1 MHVSLFRAVEGT
13 HQHHRLIKTVPI
25 MRAISHLIEDQLLL
39 LGQPVELYAGF
50 QRFSRF
56 APQAARYA
64 ELARVC
70 RRIYVFGVPDV
81 EPPHIPG
88 VEFVPLAEEAA
99 LALEWFILVD
109 TPDFW
114 TTLVTREVSGADLV
128 TGGRRYDGVWS
139 FEHEAV
145 DRVSLL
151 ISQLLSHTYRPNVH
165 RNYSRQSAQ
174 VSAVNGR
181 LLQRLETTRLSERRR
196 WGHLVALQRLTEV
209 LAHHRPPVYVNGA
222 PIYLLRDTA
231 RILACLL
238 GVDRAAVAFRPA
250 DQRDYTVL
258 NVSDADAVDVQTQS
272 LAGPSARA
280 MAEGAPIVVADARR
294 ARERDSLLP
303 SAPALLSVP
312 IVGRSATYGVVTL
325 GGVAADSFGDDDAQ
339 VVQMLCAM
347 LSDALDREQ
356 AGAEQ
361 SGERLRR
368 LEQALVRLR
377 VPVGRL
383 LSLHGQLRAAG
394 PLSSE
399 QEELVRAIEQG
410 LGQMGQALGG
420 TGAIAPTR
428 VASAD

>member
-13 HQHHRLIKTVPI
+13 HQQHRLIQTVPI
-25 MRAISHLIEDQLLL
+25 MRAISYLIEDQLLL

-56 APQAARYA
+56 ALQAERYA
-64 ELARVC
+64 QLARVC

-81 EPPHIPG
+81 EPPTIPG
-88 VEFVPLAEEAA
+88 IEFIPLAEDAA

-114 TTLVTREVSGADLV
+114 TTLVTREVVGADLI

-151 ISQLLSHTYRPNVH
+151 ISQLLGHTFRPNVH
-165 RNYSRQSAQ
+165 RNYSHQSAH

-196 WGHLVALQRLTEV
+196 WGHIVALQRLSEV

-222 PIYLLRDTA
+222 PLYLLRDTA
-231 RILACLL
+231 QVLARLH
-238 GVDRAAVAFRPA
+238 GVERAAVAFRPV
-250 DQRDYTVL
+250 DQREYTVL
-258 NVSDADAVDVQTQS
+258 NVSDADAVDVQTQG

-280 MAEGAPIVVADARR
+280 MAEAAPILVSDARR

-312 IVGRSATYGVVTL
+312 IVSRGASYGVVTL
-325 GGVAADSFGDDDAQ
+325 GGVAANTFDDDDVQ

-347 LSDALDREQ
+347 LSEALDREQ
-356 AGAEQ
+356 VGAEQ
-361 SGERLRR
+361 AGERMRR

-377 VPVGRL
+377 APVGRL
-383 LSLHGQLRAAG
+383 LSLHGQMRAAG
-394 PLSSE
+394 PLSPE
-399 QEELVRAIEQG
+399 QEELMSTIEQG

-420 TGAIAPTR
+420 TGAIGAGRIAIT
-428 VASAD
+428 S